1 MNTPMKTR
9 IAALALAAGLFAGAH
24 AAKPDHPVRLRLD
37 VDRPVVL
44 ADSRE
49 RVILKIALDGLRLPS
64 SADRPPVNLCLV
76 IDRSGSMGGEKIARA
91 REAALEA
98 LRRLGPDDVFSM
110 VAFSDGVETL
120 IPATRVG
127 HGHGLEEAI
136 RRLHANG
143 STNLY
148 GGVTQGAAEIRKHVE
163 GSYTHRVILLSDGIA
178 NVGPS
183 SPDDLARLGSAL
195 VKEGISVTTIGLG
208 LDYNEDLMTGL
219 ARRSDGNT
227 YFVEASRDLP
237 RIFNEELGDV
247 LAVVARRVVIE
258 LVFPEGVRPIGFVGR
273 EGTLDGRR
281 GTISLNQLYRGQ
293 EKFALI
299 EVELDPA
306 KDGAEREFVQAR
318 VRYDHATTQREV
330 VAEASASVRM
340 TRDQTKVVKAANH
353 QVQTDYAANVI
364 AMTKDAAV
372 ELVDAN
378 RTAEAAAELRA
389 RAVALDEMAKTY
401 GNREV
406 SSLSGR
412 QKVEADRLERE
423 GLAPSA
429 RKVYRTETNQTYNQQ
444 RAQ

>member
-1 MNTPMKTR
+1 MNTPMKIK
-9 IAALALAAGLFAGAH
+9 IAVLALAAGLFAGALT
-24 AAKPDHPVRLRLD
+24 AKPDHPVRLRLD

-76 IDRSGSMGGEKIARA
+76 IDRSGSMSGEKIARA

-98 LRRLGPDDVFSM
+98 LRRLGPDDVFSL
-110 VAFSDGVETL
+110 VAFSNGVETL

-127 HGHGLEEAI
+127 RGYGLEEAI
-136 RRLHANG
+136 RSLRVSG

-148 GGVTQGAAEIRKHVE
+148 GGVTQGAAEIRKQVE

-208 LDYNEDLMTGL
+208 LDYNEDLMTRL

-299 EVELDPA
+299 EVELEPA
-306 KDGAEREFVQAR
+306 RDGAEREFAQAR
-318 VRYDHATTQREV
+318 VRYEHATTRHEV

-340 TRDQTKVVKAANH
+340 TRDQTKVIRAANH

-412 QKVEADRLERE
+412 ERAEADRLERE

-429 RKVYRTETNQTYNQQ
+429 RKVYRTETSQTYNQQ